1 MYNIILSDLDKKILT
16 YIELRADATVPNIAK
31 KLNLRTH
38 TVYYVIN
45 KLKREGIIK
54 KVPFINMARLGY
66 SDYYLFF
73 SLSSHDSSQRKELIQ
88 YLLKNQLVTWFVE
101 LGGEYQYISA
111 LYVKNTIEFSNF
123 LLELS
128 TRFGGLFF
136 KKAFSLHT
144 KSARF
149 NRLYLFPESKRQVI
163 TTQATED
170 IVTVD
175 ELDHRI
181 LSLITEYSEKS
192 YQEIAKLLN
201 IPFSTLYYRL
211 QILKKKDVVGKEL
224 YFVDTT
230 KLAVQ
235 AFELLI
241 YTKGLNSAF
250 SDQLFEFAEKH
261 PHIVH
266 FVQSIGEWDF
276 ELGIEVETMYDATR
290 ISEELYDKFGNTI
303 TTITTIPLFKQLKF
317 KFYRSSLEKKK

>member
-1 MYNIILSDLDKKILT
+1 MLLSDLDKKILT
-16 YIELRADATVPNIAK
+16 YIELQADTSVPDIAK

-38 TVYYVIN
+38 TIYYVIN
-45 KLKREGIIK
+45 KLEREGVIK

-66 SDYYLFF
+66 IDYYLFF
-73 SLSSHDSSQRKELIQ
+73 SLSSHDYLQREKLVQ
-88 YLLKNQLVTWFVE
+88 YLQENQLVTWLVE

-123 LLELS
+123 VLELS
-128 TRFGGLFF
+128 ARFGGLFF

-149 NRLYLFPESKRQVI
+149 NRTYLFPESKRQMI
-163 TTQATED
+163 TTQSTED
-170 IVTVD
+170 ITLID

-181 LSLITEYSEKS
+181 LSFITEYSQKT
-192 YQEIAKLLN
+192 YQEISKFLS
-201 IPFSTLYYRL
+201 IPFSTLHYRL
-211 QILKKKDVVGKEL
+211 KMLKKQGVLGKEL

-230 KLAVQ
+230 KLPVQ

-241 YTKGLNSAF
+241 YTKGLDAAF
-250 SDQLFEFAEKH
+250 SDQLFEFAKQH

-290 ISEELYDKFGNTI
+290 ISEELYNKFGNTI
-303 TTITTIPLFKQLKF
+303 ITITTIPLFKQLKF
-317 KFYRSSLEKKK
+317 KFYRSNPEKKK